1 MAKKNSYNPKLVKT
15 KKMNFGQRRMKKKVR
30 TLGKH

>member
-1 MAKKNSYNPKLVKT
+1 MAKTKNSAKLVGR

-30 TLGKH
+30 TMGKH